1 MPFFKK
7 SQQKPKQTEDR
18 KKQLSPM
25 LHVMDSLKGYQKDLV
40 QKEVASLRELGL
52 IGRSFETI
60 LKGAAHFQTKL
71 QDFGQSFSSINQE
84 AERFSQV
91 RSEIA
96 QTVSEARG
104 EMEDLTNISMQVQ
117 SSFGDMERTFE
128 QLQNSI
134 LGIQDCMGKI
144 VSIADQTNILAVNA
158 SIEAARAGAEGRSF
172 SIVAAQVKD
181 LAREIKLL
189 AGEVDSEVQDVKNHS
204 NQLSDNITNAQQTLG
219 QGVSIVSNTDEGFH
233 KITTAAEGA
242 VSVQTE
248 IYNVIG
254 DSQNAL
260 QTICQF
266 FDQIK
271 DQYQEVLK
279 HINYANNL
287 GTTKSSMFEDV
298 DNMLSQIPPMIRDI
312 ESQAD

>member
-7 SQQKPKQTEDR
+7 NKQKPKQTEDR
-18 KKQLSPM
+18 KKQFSPM
-25 LHVMDSLKGYQKDLV
+25 LHVMDSLKSYQKDLV

-60 LKGAAHFQTKL
+60 LKGAEHFQAKL

-117 SSFGDMERTFE
+117 NSFGDMERTFE

-158 SIEAARAGAEGRSF
+158 SIEAARAGTEGRSF

-189 AGEVDSEVQDVKNHS
+189 AGEVDSEVQEVKSHS
-204 NQLSDNITNAQQTLG
+204 NQLSNNISNAQQTLG
-219 QGVSIVSNTDEGFH
+219 QGVSIVDNTDEGFH

-248 IYNVIG
+248 IYSVIG
-254 DSQNAL
+254 NSQNAL

-279 HINYANNL
+279 HINCANNL